1 MNTAQSLD
9 WVRQVGFRFLVCICM
24 ILYVVVARVHAVLS
38 LSLPSHDLLISL
50 GREHFRLL
58 VNQVAFCA
66 VFQML

>member
-1 MNTAQSLD
+1 VNTAQSLD
-9 WVRQVGFRFLVCICM
+9 WVRQVGFRFLM
-24 ILYVVVARVHAVLS
+24 YLYVVVARVHAVLS

-58 VNQVAFCA
+58 VNQVAFRA